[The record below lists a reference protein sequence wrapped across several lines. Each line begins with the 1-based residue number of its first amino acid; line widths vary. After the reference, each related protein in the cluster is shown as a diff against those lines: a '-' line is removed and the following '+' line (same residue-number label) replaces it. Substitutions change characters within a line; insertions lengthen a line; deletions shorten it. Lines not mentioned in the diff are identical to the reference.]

1 MPKLTAVEN
10 STAMSSA
17 FCFAS
22 LTIRIELIQT
32 KPRQTHTNV
41 ECGIAEDRGLVVRGT
56 DRTVVLHFTKA
67 NLRSR
72 KLCLI
77 FDDVFAPVFV
87 VHLHGYGRA
96 DAANSRGRVEH
107 QATSNKMILIWL
119 NCYCSSSL
127 KFSLILF
134 LFSLMLLLFLFDYIF
149 ANSRHSMAC
158 DGILALVELVD
169 TA

>member
-56 DRTVVLHFTKA
+56 DRTAVLHFTKA

-87 VHLHGYGRA
+87 VHLHGYGSA
-96 DAANSRGRVEH
+96 DAANSRGRVAQH
-107 QATSNKMILIWL
+107 AR
-119 NCYCSSSL
+119 
-127 KFSLILF
+127 
-134 LFSLMLLLFLFDYIF
+134 
-149 ANSRHSMAC
+149 SRQ
-158 DGILALVELVD
+158 LQ
-169 TA
+169 TK